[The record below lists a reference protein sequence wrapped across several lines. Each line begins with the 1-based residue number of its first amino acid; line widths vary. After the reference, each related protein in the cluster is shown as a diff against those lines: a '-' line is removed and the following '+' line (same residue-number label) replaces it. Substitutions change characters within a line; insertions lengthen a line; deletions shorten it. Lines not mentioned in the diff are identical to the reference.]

1 MFNSKKR
8 KLNKYLPAIR
18 MVNKAFHKKFDTFI
32 EESAAC
38 FDNEEE
44 FDDIIHEIYFDILE
58 CGIDKNFA
66 NKAFEIIENYTKE
79 WKKKEIGRYTR
90 RSIVDMQGKKISLLP
105 YGDGLEIKGN
115 TVIIEKPKGKE
126 IIAFQSYTENYQIEE
141 TAFKISDEL
150 RNGLLNIFNLAESVR
165 ENYPWVENLG
175 NIRTIAYENGDL

>member
-1 MFNSKKR
+1 M
-8 KLNKYLPAIR
+8 
-18 MVNKAFHKKFDTFI
+18 
-32 EESAAC
+32 E
-38 FDNEEE
+38 
-44 FDDIIHEIYFDILE
+44 
-58 CGIDKNFA
+58 
-66 NKAFEIIENYTKE
+66 
-79 WKKKEIGRYTR
+79 KKEIGRYTR

-126 IIAFQSYTENYQIEE
+126 IIAFQSYTENYKIEE

-175 NIRTIAYENGDL
+175 NIRTIAYENGDF

>member
-1 MFNSKKR
+1 MFNSKMR
-8 KLNKYLPAIR
+8 KLNMYLPAIR

-66 NKAFEIIENYTKE
+66 NKAFEIMENYTKE

-105 YGDGLEIKGN
+105 YGDYLEIKGN
-115 TVIIEKPKGKE
+115 SVIIEKPKGKE
-126 IIAFQSYTENYQIEE
+126 IIAIQSYTENYQIEE

-175 NIRTIAYENGDL
+175 NIRTIAYENGDF